1 MNHKDLS
8 SKAEKCR
15 KQLSSLTSVDDS
27 DQSTSQ
33 IQFKSFAHVER
44 TSSQLIA
51 NIETLINSNCAK
63 YAAAK
68 TCEKLYTSKNSRD
81 IDLTVNHL
89 TSEAPEDDDHRNLT
103 NITTSR
109 ISTSSTGLSMLQ
121 AATPEFALSALP
133 PGKTEAEQ
141 KLVQLIDEC
150 AEEKKEVEAQLEI
163 LQGLLQKMKDNDQTL
178 RNLDAE
184 LKASQKGKE
193 TVENVQE
200 QVEKLKTEIKKL
212 KIKEKEVEEE
222 EKELKA
228 KLEDGQREA
237 ESLETSSQ
245 GEVATNKQTERMQ
258 ERLAVIE
265 TLTSWPVTM
274 DWNEP

>member
-1 MNHKDLS
+1 
-8 SKAEKCR
+8 
-15 KQLSSLTSVDDS
+15 
-27 DQSTSQ
+27 
-33 IQFKSFAHVER
+33 
-44 TSSQLIA
+44 
-51 NIETLINSNCAK
+51 
-63 YAAAK
+63 
-68 TCEKLYTSKNSRD
+68 
-81 IDLTVNHL
+81 
-89 TSEAPEDDDHRNLT
+89 
-103 NITTSR
+103 
-109 ISTSSTGLSMLQ
+109 MLQ

-212 KIKEKEVEEE
+212 KVDSRI
-222 EKELKA
+222 
-228 KLEDGQREA
+228 R
-237 ESLETSSQ
+237 
-245 GEVATNKQTERMQ
+245 R
-258 ERLAVIE
+258 
-265 TLTSWPVTM
+265 TLRG
-274 DWNEP
+274 